1 VGCAFRQ
8 LPKNELDGNATPPND
23 GFALHY
29 FRVNLD
35 SIGHDSIL
43 QSRRLSGTL
52 AHRLVRHGFD
62 LDTMRLVQVVPRI
75 GERVNRL
82 REVLESYL
90 LLC

>member
-1 VGCAFRQ
+1 MGCAFRQ

-52 AHRLVRHGFD
+52 AHRLVLHRFD
-62 LDTMRLVQVVPRI
+62 LDTVRLVQVTACI

-82 REVLESYL
+82 REIFEGDL
-90 LLC
+90 LLR